1 MAKKK
6 IRIEWHKPATKQ
18 FDELLEYLYYESEQA
33 ASLVGNAILDEIE
46 KLAAHPTAQPVDR
59 FKKNNDG
66 NFRACIVYS
75 YRISYYIDG
84 NIIYILRIRH
94 TSREPLEH

>member
-6 IRIEWHKPATKQ
+6 IRIVWHREASDH
-18 FDELLEYLYYESEQA
+18 FIELLEYLYNESEIA
-33 ASLVGNAILDEIE
+33 ASIVGNAILDEIE
-46 KLAAHPTAQPVDR
+46 KLAVYPTVHPLDR
-59 FKKNNDG
+59 FKQNNDG
-66 NFRACIVYS
+66 NYRACIVYS

-84 NIIYILRIRH
+84 STIYILRIRH

>member
-6 IRIEWHKPATKQ
+6 IRIEWHKEASLN

-46 KLAAHPTAQPVDR
+46 KLAAHPTSQPLDR

-75 YRISYYIDG
+75 YRISYYVDS